1 MWLNEAAK
9 LWWLTYHLRLYKEK
23 EFWTCG
29 EGGRGKLWEG
39 EQEMC
44 KSELFSKTGKSELFS
59 KACYADSSLCPPI
72 HKSC

>member
-9 LWWLTYHLRLYKEK
+9 LWWLTYHLRLDKEK

-29 EGGRGKLWEG
+29 EGGRGKLWES

-44 KSELFSKTGKSELFS
+44 GKPELFS